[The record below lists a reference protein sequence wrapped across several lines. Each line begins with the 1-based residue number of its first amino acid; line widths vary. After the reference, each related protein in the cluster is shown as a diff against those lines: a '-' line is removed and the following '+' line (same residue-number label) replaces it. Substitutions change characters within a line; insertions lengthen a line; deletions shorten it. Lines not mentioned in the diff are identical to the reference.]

1 MATRSQLIQ
10 QLGALKEE
18 HPEWG
23 AKIAELVEGFE
34 SDEISLGELEELI
47 TDYRRKIENDA
58 SIREVV
64 VRTRCEVCLEML
76 ISLARAVA

>member
-23 AKIAELVEGFE
+23 QKIEELIQGFE
-34 SDEISLGELEELI
+34 NDEISLAELEELI
-47 TDYRRKIENDA
+47 ADYRRRVENDA
-58 SIREVV
+58 SIQEVV
-64 VRTRCEVCLEML
+64 IRTRAEVCLEML
-76 ISLARAVA
+76 LSLAKAVA

>member
-1 MATRSQLIQ
+1 MATRSQLMQ
-10 QLGALKEE
+10 QLGALREE

-23 AKIAELVEGFE
+23 AKIEALIQGFE
-34 SDEISLGELEELI
+34 ADEISLSELEELI

-58 SIREVV
+58 SIKEAVI
-64 VRTRCEVCLEML
+64 RTRCEVCLEML

>member
-23 AKIAELVEGFE
+23 QKIEELIQGFE
-34 SDEISLGELEELI
+34 NDEISLAELEELI
-47 TDYRRKIENDA
+47 ADYRRKLENDA
-58 SIREVV
+58 SIKEVV
-64 VRTRCEVCLEML
+64 VRTRTEVCLEML
-76 ISLARAVA
+76 LSLAKAVA

>member
-23 AKIAELVEGFE
+23 TKVEELIQGFE
-34 SDEISLGELEELI
+34 SDEITLSELEDLVA
-47 TDYRRKIENDA
+47 DYRRRIENDA

-64 VRTRCEVCLEML
+64 IRTRCEVCLEML

>member
-1 MATRSQLIQ
+1 MATRSQLMQ
-10 QLGALKEE
+10 QLGALQEE

-23 AKIAELVEGFE
+23 AKIEELVKGFE

-58 SIREVV
+58 SIREAVI
-64 VRTRCEVCLEML
+64 RTRCEVCLEML
-76 ISLARAVA
+76 MTLAQAVS